1 MQLLRTLAVV
11 LTSALAVSAG
21 KTKPAPKPVPL
32 KWGVLAFP
40 RYVGLDAYGP
50 LELLNIVAF
59 NTPNMTLSI
68 IAETLDPV
76 PAHITNSAGPLTYV
90 KPTYTI
96 DQDPQLDVLLIPG
109 GPGSR
114 IAYNNTRIIDYV
126 KRTYP
131 KLQYIVSVCTGAQI
145 LAKAG
150 ILTGKRATTN
160 KFSWAE
166 MVASGPGVNW
176 VPCARWVVDGNI
188 WTSSGVA
195 AGIDLSHAFVSQIYK
210 NETLAD
216 KAANILEIEIH
227 KDPHWDPF
235 CKIWNTT
242 AGGTP
247 MTMSM

>member
-1 MQLLRTLAVV
+1 MQLLGTLVVV

-21 KTKPAPKPVPL
+21 KPKPKPVPL

-68 IAETLDPV
+68 IAETMDFV
-76 PAHITNSAGPLTYV
+76 PAHITNSAGALTWV

-96 DQDPQLDVLLIPG
+96 DQNPEIDVLLIPG
-109 GPGSR
+109 GEGAD
-114 IAYNNTRIIDYV
+114 IAYNNPRIIAYV

-131 KLQYIVSVCTGAQI
+131 KLKYIASVCTGAQI

-150 ILTGKRATTN
+150 ILKGKKATSN
-160 KFSWAE
+160 KWAWAD
-166 MVASGPGVNW
+166 MVAKGPGVKW
-176 VPCARWVVDGNI
+176 QPCARWVVDGNI

-195 AGIDLSHAFVSQIYK
+195 AGIDMAHAFVTNVYK

-216 KAANILEIEIH
+216 TAANILEVEIH

-235 CKIWNTT
+235 CVIWNTT
-242 AGGTP
+242 AVPLPTR
-247 MTMSM
+247 